1 MLFNKDRTM
10 WTDGVYD
17 YWIMDGKTYK
27 VPCEKPAEDY
37 LTPSQEYIFKVTS
50 ALKGFALIAT
60 TIFIVLVIALLI
72 SSCASAP
79 AMAANITRSPQ
90 PNIEPTQTPQPT
102 ETIVPTATIDY
113 LATAQAA
120 QNDAALAQQQ
130 AQQAQAEADA
140 AKRLMVDATVTHE
153 AIVLSFA
160 QMTQAADLSTQQ
172 VDQATMAVAG
182 TYIPMTA
189 QAQDLERSMAR
200 TQVAENIAVRTATA
214 YAPTQISLIADA
226 KANAETATARAIID
240 MVFKFCVSIMLLAI
254 PVALVI
260 FVTNKPT
267 GNIINIPNLNAR
279 DIPMVVP
286 KGSEPTHTIRAEIP
300 CDLDQL
306 LELADGIL
314 NSRKTLAFNQW
325 EGTSVHKSL
334 KDLRAFFMDHKFAR
348 VLIGKGGEL
357 GIEADGEAFLRECW
371 NNQSP
376 PLPFV
381 CLPFDGTCLS

>member
-1 MLFNKDRTM
+1 M
-10 WTDGVYD
+10 WTDGTYD
-17 YWIMDGKTYK
+17 YWILDGKTYK
-27 VPCEKPAEDY
+27 VPCEKPSADFI
-37 LTPSQEYIFKVTS
+37 TPAQTRIIKATNS
-50 ALKGFALIAT
+50 LKGVALICT
-60 TIFIVLVIALLI
+60 TIFVVLVIAFLL
-72 SSCASAP
+72 SSCASTP
-79 AMAANITRSPQ
+79 AQAVNITQSPQ
-90 PNIEPTQTPQPT
+90 AAIEQTRTP
-102 ETIVPTATIDY
+102 EPTATTTPTATVDY

-153 AIVLSFA
+153 AILLSFA
-160 QMTQAADLSTQQ
+160 QMTQGADVSTQQ
-172 VDQATMAVAG
+172 IAQATMAVAG
-182 TYIPMTA
+182 TYIPMTM
-189 QAQDLERSMAR
+189 QAQDLDRSMAR

-254 PVALVI
+254 PIALVI
-260 FVTNKPT
+260 FITNKPA
-267 GNIINIPNLNAR
+267 GPIINVPNLNIH

-286 KGSEPTHTIRAEIP
+286 KGSEPTHTIRADIP

-334 KDLRAFFMDHKFAR
+334 KEIRAFFMVHKFAR

-371 NNQSP
+371 SLRSP
-376 PLPFV
+376 PPPYT

>member
-10 WTDGVYD
+10 WTDGTYD
-17 YWIMDGKTYK
+17 YWILDGKTYK
-27 VPCEKPAEDY
+27 VPCEKPSADFI
-37 LTPSQEYIFKVTS
+37 TPAQTHIIKVTNS
-50 ALKGFALIAT
+50 LKGVALICT
-60 TIFIVLVIALLI
+60 TIFVVLVIAFLLA
-72 SSCASAP
+72 SCASAP
-79 AMAANITRSPQ
+79 AQAASITKSPQ
-90 PNIEPTQTPQPT
+90 AAIEQTQTPQPT

-153 AIVLSFA
+153 AILLSFA
-160 QMTQAADLSTQQ
+160 QMTQAADVSTQQ
-172 VDQATMAVAG
+172 ISQATMAVAG

-200 TQVAENIAVRTATA
+200 TQVAENIAIRTATA

-240 MVFKFCVSIMLLAI
+240 MVFKFCVSVMLLAVPI
-254 PVALVI
+254 ALVI
-260 FVTNKPT
+260 FVTNKPAEP
-267 GNIINIPNLNAR
+267 IINIPNLNIR

-357 GIEADGEAFLRECW
+357 GIEADGEAFLREVW
-371 NNQSP
+371 TNQSP
-376 PLPFV
+376 PPPMV